1 MLFLHFKTI
10 LLSSVTVVLLT
21 AVRTLGEEDERI
33 NDSFGGPMALVVQQ
47 QQQSAVETAENVD
60 EDETGR
66 HVPSTDDASN
76 RHKYCEIHDNEPLHA
91 LMDQICELCHDFF
104 SHVRPNTRVQCRA
117 ECFLTATFKKCL
129 QLFIMPN
136 RSRRREQMQLV
147 MAQ

>member
-21 AVRTLGEEDERI
+21 AVRTLGKEDQRI
-33 NDSFGGPMALVVQQ
+33 NESVEGPMVLVVQQ
-47 QQQSAVETAENVD
+47 QQSAAGTAENVD
-60 EDETGR
+60 DHNTGR

-104 SHVRPNTRVQCRA
+104 SHVRPNTRVHCRA

-129 QLFIMPN
+129 QLFIVPN
-136 RSRRREQMQLV
+136 RSRRREQMQLL

>member
-21 AVRTLGEEDERI
+21 AARTLGEEEEGI
-33 NDSFGGPMALVVQQ
+33 NDSFGGPMTLVVQQ
-47 QQQSAVETAENVD
+47 QQQNAEGAD

-66 HVPSTDDASN
+66 HVPSSDDASN

-147 MAQ
+147 MTQ

>member
-47 QQQSAVETAENVD
+47 SAAETAENVGD
-60 EDETGR
+60 DETGR

-91 LMDQICELCHDFF
+91 LMDQICELCHDLF

-117 ECFLTATFKKCL
+117 ECFLTSTFKKCL
-129 QLFIMPN
+129 QLFMPN
-136 RSRRREQMQLV
+136 RSRRREQMQLL
-147 MAQ
+147 MTQ

>member
-21 AVRTLGEEDERI
+21 AMRTFGEEDERI
-33 NDSFGGPMALVVQQ
+33 NDSIGGPMALVVQ
-47 QQQSAVETAENVD
+47 EGVD
-60 EDETGR
+60 EDDTGR

-76 RHKYCEIHDNEPLHA
+76 GHKYCEIHDNEPLHA
-91 LMDQICELCHDFF
+91 LMDQICELCHDLF

-147 MAQ
+147 MPQ